1 MEAVRVVRR
10 YDVDELQNDLY
21 TKLLEHKK
29 RQRREG
35 IKVQNHS
42 IPSREEEDDIFKYDF
57 ENQNK
62 LWKEFNY
69 DAYSKSIAS
78 KVVKAKNARIATSL
92 TLSEVRETQVGD

>member
-35 IKVQNHS
+35 IKVQNQS

-69 DAYSKSIAS
+69 DAYSKS
-78 KVVKAKNARIATSL
+78 VKAKNARIATSL